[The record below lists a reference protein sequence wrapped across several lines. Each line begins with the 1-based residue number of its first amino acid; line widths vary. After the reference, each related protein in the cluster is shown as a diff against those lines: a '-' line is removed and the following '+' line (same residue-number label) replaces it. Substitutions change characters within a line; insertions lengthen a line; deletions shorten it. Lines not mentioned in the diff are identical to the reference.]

1 MIEYKRNIP
10 IKAQTGRVLR
20 ILNPNE
26 KAAQAKKDNERD
38 LAISQSYFD
47 QAPSVQNI
55 IRGVYHWA
63 RGSEWSPFS
72 RSEDPDDY
80 KYTAGT
86 LPIVT
91 APARVAGA
99 VVQSVPRWLNPKA
112 VATTAA
118 IGAAAS
124 QVSNRP
130 RVIPISRSVSMASEA
145 PTDTD
150 SSTEAN
156 TQSTDSSTEAPQTP
170 NDNNEQNKRG
180 WRDRVA
186 DKVSN
191 AIRGK
196 KKSTNPQTPQNS
208 NSPGRVVRR
217 VLWETKGN
225 NFGSSYQWRNWAFRS
240 PLYLGTLRT
249 VGDGS
254 IGKGAGKVVGYGLDQ
269 FGKFG
274 AGFLEGINRSDS
286 TKTNITTGDK
296 LSPAD
301 STRISLTK
309 QYEELQKEQENKRLK
324 AKIDSINSAGQNPQQ
339 ISPEDS
345 VRNAALKRYLDDIQ
359 HGKN

>member
-1 MIEYKRNIP
+1 MP
-10 IKAQTGRVLR
+10 IKAESGRTLR
-20 ILNPNE
+20 VYNPEE
-26 KAAQAKKDNERD
+26 KANNAKKENERD

-55 IRGVYHWA
+55 IRGIYHWA

-80 KYTAGT
+80 KYNAGT
-86 LPIVT
+86 IPVVA

-99 VVQSVPRWLNPKA
+99 VVQSIPRWLNPKA

-124 QVSNRP
+124 QVSNRL
-130 RVIPISRSVSMASEA
+130 RVMPISRSVSMASEV
-145 PTDTD
+145 PTD
-150 SSTEAN
+150 SISPSPEASTQNAG
-156 TQSTDSSTEAPQTP
+156 SSTEAPQTP

-186 DKVSN
+186 DRVSN

-196 KKSTNPQTPQNS
+196 KKSTSPQTPQNP
-208 NSPGRVVRR
+208 NSPGRVVKK

-225 NFGSSYQWRNWAFRS
+225 NFGPSYQWRNWGLRG
-240 PLYLGTLRT
+240 PLYVGTLRT

-254 IGKGAGKVVGYGLDQ
+254 IGKGAGRVVGYGLDQ
-269 FGKFG
+269 FGGFG
-274 AGFLEGINRSDS
+274 AGFLEGINRNDS
-286 TKTNITTGDK
+286 TKTNITTDDK

-309 QYEELQKEQENKRLK
+309 QYEELQKEQENRRLK
-324 AKIDSINSAGQNPQQ
+324 AKIDSINGIRQNPQQ
-339 ISPEDS
+339 TSSEDS
-345 VRNAALKRYLDDIQ
+345 VRNAALKRYFDDIQ
-359 HGKN
+359 HGEN